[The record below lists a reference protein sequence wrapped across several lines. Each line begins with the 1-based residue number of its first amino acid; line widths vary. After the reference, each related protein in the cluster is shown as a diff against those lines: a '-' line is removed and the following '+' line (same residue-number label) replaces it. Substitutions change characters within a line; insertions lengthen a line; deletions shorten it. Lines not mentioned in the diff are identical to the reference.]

1 MPEFTLVTG
10 ACGGLG
16 GAFVRLL
23 AERGEALFLTG
34 RTEARLLASF
44 RDRKRFF

>member
-1 MPEFTLVTG
+1 MNYTLITG

-34 RTEARLLASF
+34 RSEEKLSALAQ
-44 RDRKRFF
+44 